1 MKALQ
6 KNAPFGEN
14 TFGIQKSY
22 KVHKHRVKNMR
33 KCIDNETPKSF
44 VGHAGPRSP
53 NRKVVAK
60 QMAEE
65 NLRRENFLLAQRIFK
80 IMQGESEITQ
90 TINDNE
96 HIENHPGTMNFRRR
110 LEEAQRIHHKNLM
123 FAIRMQSI
131 QPYYRHTDLSIV
143 HATKSPDSPNSKSKH
158 QKKTKFMKE
167 FEYSLQVAEEQTS
180 SIEETAGPF
189 QSFAGEEGNQ
199 SSPQKGDTH
208 GFSSTKRPRTILL
221 QYTKGQDNRILDVVV
236 LKEPFRDRYAIFGL
250 DVDDGQRYELR
261 LTSEDVSN
269 ILDGDILVTS
279 VDNVEVWMAL
289 LNKVR
294 LKPVATFDQV
304 PFTNQEIDLL
314 SANGMAFDFPTPY
327 LSSASGLDP
336 ATKSMTSTP
345 NPYGGE
351 FPPLANSSSN
361 GQRPQSRAPQSR
373 GQSYT
378 MPNPDEFDN
387 LPFDY
392 GQDNGDVPLSSR
404 TETSGEGNRPSTS
417 SRQAR
422 TPQSQH
428 MGHTAHT
435 PLVMDD
441 FLESDAETAE
451 MIRASNAA
459 AALAA
464 EQQQQAT
471 KSTAEAPA
479 LTPRQPSSRPS
490 SKPASGRVAS
500 ARTTTAASTNAA
512 GTVSTT
518 SSNSTP
524 AAGAVRPVPPSK
536 PKTPTAAVG
545 GGNSTQPTAPR
556 PNHSRGAVSRPRSVD
571 QESSSDAN
579 VVPVAAASSSTDN
592 AVLAS
597 TSHASMQASSRNTSS
612 QSKKRPEEQAQL
624 AQTVAAQ
631 MTQEKLVTL
640 PSKLPEGLDELIV
653 TPAQRVATA
662 ELVGIVSGVT
672 SDAMGLAVS
681 SVADSVPSATVSSV
695 APSVPIDAPVT
706 LASTSKSSVI
716 EARSSQDAN
725 DEPRRATPATAAVTT
740 SSAAAATVA
749 TTTADVASVESPRR
763 DSGEYEED
771 IFEVP
776 DQSTIASPV
785 PQSASQKKPV
795 ELVANKDDEIAEEI
809 PDESS

>member
-1 MKALQ
+1 
-6 KNAPFGEN
+6 
-14 TFGIQKSY
+14 
-22 KVHKHRVKNMR
+22 
-33 KCIDNETPKSF
+33 
-44 VGHAGPRSP
+44 
-53 NRKVVAK
+53 
-60 QMAEE
+60 
-65 NLRRENFLLAQRIFK
+65 
-80 IMQGESEITQ
+80 
-90 TINDNE
+90 
-96 HIENHPGTMNFRRR
+96 MNFRRR

-131 QPYYRHTDLSIV
+131 QPYYRHTDLSVV

-167 FEYSLQVAEEQTS
+167 FEYSLQVAEEQAS
-180 SIEETAGPF
+180 SIEETGGPF
-189 QSFAGEEGNQ
+189 QSLTGEDGNQ

-208 GFSSTKRPRTILL
+208 GFSITKRPRTILL

-294 LKPVATFDQV
+294 LKPVATFDQM

-345 NPYGGE
+345 NPYGE

-373 GQSYT
+373 GQTGGSYT

-422 TPQSQH
+422 TPQSQP
-428 MGHTAHT
+428 MGHAAHT

-441 FLESDAETAE
+441 FLESDVETAE

-464 EQQQQAT
+464 EQQQQQQQQDAKSAT
-471 KSTAEAPA
+471 EAPA

-536 PKTPTAAVG
+536 PKTPTAAAG
-545 GGNSTQPTAPR
+545 GGNATQPTAPR

-579 VVPVAAASSSTDN
+579 AVPVAAASASTDN
-592 AVLAS
+592 AVFAS
-597 TSHASMQASSRNTSS
+597 TSHASMQATSRNASS

-631 MTQEKLVTL
+631 MTQEKLVTM

-681 SVADSVPSATVSSV
+681 SVADSVPSATISSV
-695 APSVPIDAPVT
+695 APSVPIDAPVA
-706 LASTSKSSVI
+706 LASTSKSKSSVI

-749 TTTADVASVESPRR
+749 TTTADVVSVVESPRR
-763 DSGEYEED
+763 DSGEYEEES
-771 IFEVP
+771 FEVP
-776 DQSTIASPV
+776 DQSTITSPV

-795 ELVANKDDEIAEEI
+795 ELAANKDDEIAEEI